1 MNGKRNIDRIFNN
14 FQPQSQISAPKVIEK
29 DESKPQSQNG
39 PDMEQRKKPHVN
51 IGSVGHASY
60 DRSSLNS
67 AIETLLKT
75 PEMRNQNSERIAPK
89 QEHKPQTLSEQL
101 MREYEIKKRMEEMRW
116 LEEIGY
122 FDDLE
127 RRAKQALMTENGNN
141 EENLEK

>member
-14 FQPQSQISAPKVIEK
+14 FQPQVQTPAPKSIEK
-29 DESKPQSQNG
+29 DAGKPQAPNG
-39 PDMEQRKKPHVN
+39 PDMEQSKKTHVN
-51 IGSVGHASY
+51 IGSVGHAGY

-75 PEMRNQNSERIAPK
+75 PEMRNQNSERIASEQK
-89 QEHKPQTLSEQL
+89 HKPQTLSEQL
-101 MREYEIKKRMEEMRW
+101 MREYELKKRMEEMRW

-127 RRAKQALMTENGNN
+127 RRAKQALITENGNN